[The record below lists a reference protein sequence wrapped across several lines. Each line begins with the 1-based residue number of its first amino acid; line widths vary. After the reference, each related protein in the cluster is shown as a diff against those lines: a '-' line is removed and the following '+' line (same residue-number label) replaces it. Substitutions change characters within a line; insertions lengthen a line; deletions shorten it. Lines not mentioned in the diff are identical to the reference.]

1 MKLKVILECISRK
14 FPDNYIRDIA
24 EAVGVYES
32 VEDDAG
38 RLVYYWV
45 KTWYCTDA
53 WVGVKAYYLDNVLVA
68 VSEQDGRK
76 CEEEF
81 KWVSQEAFLK
91 VKAHIES
98 LVIKEN
104 EDEVPL
110 LDVEEDFPDGYRVDF
125 RNQLL
130 EPIHKHVLFENR
142 VAKVVW
148 PQPKPET
155 NNMLEYHIDKNVVII
170 DMGVQKTVPLS
181 EVLFAYGT
189 P

>member
-53 WVGVKAYYLDNVLVA
+53 WVGVRAYYLDDVLVA
-68 VSEQDGRK
+68 VSEQPGRK
-76 CEEEF
+76 FPEEF

-142 VAKVVW
+142 VVKVVW